1 MVQPIKSK
9 AKISAMK
16 SVLKDK
22 DEKYYVM
29 FMIGIN
35 SGLRISDILKLKVK
49 DVKNRDE
56 IELKETKTRK
66 QKRFWIDDPLRKC
79 LNNYIKKND
88 MKDDDYLIPTKKGVN
103 KPVSSVQAYRV
114 LRKAGE
120 SIGLDDIGTHTMRK
134 TFGYWHYRQFHDL
147 AMLTEIFNH
156 SSQVITKRYIGLTQ
170 DEINNSYKE
179 FGL

>member
-9 AKISAMK
+9 AKIAAMK
-16 SVLKDK
+16 AVLKDK

-35 SGLRISDILKLKVK
+35 SGLRISDILKLQVK
-49 DVKNRDE
+49 DVKDKDE
-56 IELKETKTRK
+56 IELKETKTK
-66 QKRFWIDDPLRKC
+66 KPKRFWIDDPLKKC
-79 LNNYIKKND
+79 LNDYITKND
-88 MKDDDYLIPTKKGVN
+88 MKPDDYLIPSKKGVN
-103 KPVSSVQAYRV
+103 KPVSVTQAYRV
-114 LRKAGE
+114 IHAAGE
-120 SIGLDDIGTHTMRK
+120 AVGLDNIGTHTMRK

-156 SSQVITKRYIGLTQ
+156 STQQITKRYIGLTQ